1 MSVDAC
7 THEEMLTCAA
17 RESEARPQLAD
28 DGTEGKRLAQR
39 GEEVER
45 ERKRIREVS
54 ARQDIAVPSSRRP
67 TRAMVFGCEW
77 LLPIVIPRIRGSV
90 DRHGVRTSEG
100 GLCASEAAPDWLGV

>member
-7 THEEMLTCAA
+7 THEEMLARAA

-67 TRAMVFGCEW
+67 T
-77 LLPIVIPRIRGSV
+77 
-90 DRHGVRTSEG
+90 
-100 GLCASEAAPDWLGV
+100 

>member
-1 MSVDAC
+1 MKSSCLFSCPAALRPTSNTSGFFLATLPLVSVDAC

-28 DGTEGKRLAQR
+28 DGTEGKRLVQR

-54 ARQDIAVPSSRRP
+54 ARQDIR
-67 TRAMVFGCEW
+67 C
-77 LLPIVIPRIRGSV
+77 PIVATS
-90 DRHGVRTSEG
+90 DASHGFR
-100 GLCASEAAPDWLGV
+100 L